1 MSDLLEFFKMDTN
14 KIPVNEINWN
24 NMCAIPLHTHYK
36 ESNLDNDDIDVLL
49 DVYQIM
55 FPV

>member
-24 NMCAIPLHTHYK
+24 NIYHYK